1 MSYRHNP
8 KPATAL
14 SVEQERRRLAQ
25 ARIELM
31 QLVQARKDLEAKVEA
46 ELAALEAESAEATR
60 KLSVAHKHLTR
71 QVRRRDAVR
80 VQAALIAAGCE
91 PVADMP
97 EPVHGGRAGLLAA
110 ADEVAAYE
118 ARTRRRPKP
127 VSVKR
132 VAPKPVEPIHG
143 TWTMYRKHECRCDE
157 CRAWK
162 TAESAKAY
170 AKRHGLAA

>member
-1 MSYRHNP
+1 MYQHRP
-8 KPATAL
+8 KPAQAL
-14 SVEQERRRLAQ
+14 NVEQERRRLAQ

-31 QLVQARKDLEAKVEA
+31 QIVQARQDLEAKVEA

-60 KLSVAHKHLTR
+60 KLSAAHKHLTR
-71 QVRRRDAVR
+71 QIRRRDAVR
-80 VQAALIAAGCE
+80 VQTALIAAGCE
-91 PVADMP
+91 PVEGMP

-110 ADEVAAYE
+110 AAEVAEYE

-127 VSVKR
+127 AQTKR
-132 VAPKPVEPIHG
+132 TTPKPVEPIHG

-162 TAESAKAY
+162 TAESAKTT
-170 AKRHGLAA
+170 AKRKLAA